1 MMKGYLDRAFCAG
14 FAYVMKGEEYLP
26 GCDHHCRGRKC
37 NVRAHTYECHIKL
50 YRRRIM
56 SGSCCDDS
64 AKPELVK
71 TAAPETTETGTEQLG
86 ATTQKSECCSDKPA
100 KREKHC
106 GCNC

>member
-1 MMKGYLDRAFCAG
+1 
-14 FAYVMKGEEYLP
+14 
-26 GCDHHCRGRKC
+26 
-37 NVRAHTYECHIKL
+37 
-50 YRRRIM
+50 M